1 MDPITATLVILGL
14 AIVAF
19 LSNRVPL
26 AVVAVGVALALW
38 FADVLTLEQA
48 LAGFGDPTVLFI
60 AALFVVSEALDAT
73 GVTAWAGQQVIA
85 RAGTGRTRL
94 VVVVA
99 VLVALLT
106 ALISVNGAVAALL
119 PLVVVVAARTGVPT
133 SQLMMPLAFAAH
145 AGSMLMLTGTP
156 VNIIVSEAAAD
167 AGERRFGFF
176 EFALVGVPL
185 LVGTILI
192 IVLLGRKLLPHREV
206 ETVPTDVLQLAATLR
221 TDYELD
227 DEDAQLLGP
236 QRGVSEVLI
245 PPRSPLVGM
254 HVFAGMTT
262 PSGDLVILGARRGHE
277 KLYGADVTLRPG
289 DALLLEGSWA
299 DLDRHTSTPEVLVVD
314 EPATL
319 RRAIPLG
326 RGARRAVVVLVV
338 MVVLLATGIV
348 PAAVAALLAAGALIV
363 MRVVSIAQAYRG
375 IAWTTVVLV
384 AGMIPLAK
392 AFEVTGTADLIAG
405 ALVRSVGAGGPHLA
419 LLFVCLLTLVLGQ
432 LISNTATVLVIAPV
446 SIAVATAMGVSVL
459 PFMMALTVIG
469 GAAFLTPIATPA
481 NLMVM
486 EPGGYKFTDYWKLG
500 LPLSLFFLA
509 MSVLYVPL
517 VWPFA
522 G

>member
-1 MDPITATLVILGL
+1 MEPITATLVILGL

-38 FADVLTLEQA
+38 VTGVLPLEQA

-73 GVTAWAGQQVIA
+73 GVTAWAGQQVIE

-94 VVVVA
+94 TVVIA
-99 VLVALLT
+99 GLVALLT

-119 PLVVVVAARTGVPT
+119 SLVVVAARTGVPA
-133 SQLMMPLAFAAH
+133 SQLMMPLAFSAH
-145 AGSMLMLTGTP
+145 ADSMLMLTGTP

-192 IVLLGRKLLPHREV
+192 IVVLGRRLLPDREV

-227 DEDAQLLGP
+227 DDDVELLGRH
-236 QRGVSEVLI
+236 RGVSEVLV

-254 HVFAGMTT
+254 RVFPGMTT
-262 PSGDLVILGARRGHE
+262 PSGDLVILGARRGTD
-277 KLYGADVTLRPG
+277 KLYGTDVTLRPG
-289 DALLLEGSWA
+289 DALLLEGTWA

-314 EPATL
+314 APTTL

-326 RGARRAVVVLVV
+326 GGAKRAVVVLVV
-338 MVVLLATGIV
+338 MIALLATGLV
-348 PAAVAALLAAGALIV
+348 PAAVAALLAAGALVV
-363 MRVVSIAQAYRG
+363 MRVLTISQAYRG
-375 IAWTTVVLV
+375 ISWTTVVLV
-384 AGMIPLAK
+384 AGMIPLAT
-392 AFEVTGTADLIAG
+392 AFEVTGAADQVAG
-405 ALVRSVGAGGPHLA
+405 LLVGAVGAGGPYLA
-419 LLFVCLLTLVLGQ
+419 LLLVCLLTLVLGQ
-432 LISNTATVLVIAPV
+432 LISNTATVLVVAPV
-446 SIAVATAMGVSVL
+446 SIAVATTMGVSVL

-486 EPGGYKFTDYWKLG
+486 EPGGYQFTDYWRLR
-500 LPLSLFFLA
+500 LPLALFFLA

-517 VWPFA
+517 VWPF
-522 G
+522 GG

>member
-1 MDPITATLVILGL
+1 MEPITATLVILGL

-38 FADVLTLEQA
+38 VTGVLPLEQA

-73 GVTAWAGQQVIA
+73 GVTAWAGQQVIE
-85 RAGTGRTRL
+85 RAGTGRTWL
-94 VVVVA
+94 TFVIA
-99 VLVALLT
+99 GLVALLT

-119 PLVVVVAARTGVPT
+119 SLVVVVAARTGVPT
-133 SQLMMPLAFAAH
+133 SQLMMPLAFSAH
-145 AGSMLMLTGTP
+145 ADSMLMLTGTP

-176 EFALVGVPL
+176 EFAPVGVPL

-192 IVLLGRKLLPHREV
+192 IVVLGRRLLPDREV

-227 DEDAQLLGP
+227 DDDVELLGRH
-236 QRGVSEVLI
+236 RGVSEVLV

-254 HVFAGMTT
+254 HVFPGMTT
-262 PSGDLVILGARRGHE
+262 PSGDLVILGARRGTD
-277 KLYGADVTLRPG
+277 KLYGTDVTLRPG
-289 DALLLEGSWA
+289 DALLLEGTWA

-314 EPATL
+314 APTTL

-326 RGARRAVVVLVV
+326 GGAKRAVVVLVV
-338 MVVLLATGIV
+338 MIALLATGLV
-348 PAAVAALLAAGALIV
+348 PAAVAALLAAGALVV
-363 MRVVSIAQAYRG
+363 MRVPTISQAYRG
-375 IAWTTVVLV
+375 ISWTTVVLV
-384 AGMIPLAK
+384 AGMIPLAT
-392 AFEVTGTADLIAG
+392 AFEVTGAADQVAG
-405 ALVRSVGAGGPHLA
+405 LLVGAVGAGGPYLA
-419 LLFVCLLTLVLGQ
+419 LLLVCLLTLVLGQ
-432 LISNTATVLVIAPV
+432 LISNTATVLVAAPV
-446 SIAVATAMGVSVL
+446 SIAVATTMGVSVL

-486 EPGGYKFTDYWKLG
+486 EPGGYQFTDYWRLG
-500 LPLSLFFLA
+500 LPLALFFLA

-517 VWPFA
+517 VWPF
-522 G
+522 GG

>member
-1 MDPITATLVILGL
+1 MGPITATLVILGL

-19 LSNRVPL
+19 LSGRIPL
-26 AVVAVGVALALW
+26 AVVATGVAVALW
-38 FADVLTLEQA
+38 ATGVLTLDEA

-60 AALFVVSEALDAT
+60 AALFIVSEALDVT

-85 RAGTGRTRL
+85 RAGKDRAQLL
-94 VVVVA
+94 VVVSL
-99 VLVALLT
+99 LVALLT

-176 EFALVGVPL
+176 EFGIVGVPL
-185 LVGTILI
+185 LIGTIVIMVFLGKR
-192 IVLLGRKLLPHREV
+192 VLPDRPV

-227 DEDAQLLGP
+227 EEDLELLGP

-245 PPRSPLVGM
+245 PPRSPLVGT
-254 HVFAGMTT
+254 HVFPGMTT

-277 KLYGADVTLRPG
+277 KLYGADVELLPG
-289 DALLLEGSWA
+289 DAVLLSGTWA

-314 EPATL
+314 EPDRL
-319 RRAIPLG
+319 RRSVPLTG
-326 RGARRAVVVLVV
+326 GAKRAVVVLGV
-338 MVVLLATGIV
+338 MIVLLATGVV
-348 PAAVAALLAAGALIV
+348 PAAVAALLAAGALLM
-363 MRVVSIAQAYRG
+363 MRVLTIQQAYRG

-384 AGMIPLAK
+384 AGMIPLAR
-392 AFEVTGTADLIAG
+392 AFETTGTADLIADT
-405 ALVRSVGAGGPHLA
+405 LLRYVGTGGPHLA
-419 LLFVCLLTLVLGQ
+419 LLLVCLLTLVLGQ

-446 SIAVATAMGVSVL
+446 AIAVATTMGVSVL

-486 EPGGYKFTDYWKLG
+486 EPGGYRFNDYWKLG
-500 LPLSLFFLA
+500 LPLAAFFLF
-509 MSVLYVPL
+509 MSVVFVPL
-517 VWPFA
+517 VWPF
-522 G
+522 

>member
-1 MDPITATLVILGL
+1 MDPITATLVILGV

-19 LSNRVPL
+19 LSGRIPL
-26 AVVAVGVALALW
+26 AVVATGVSVALWATG
-38 FADVLTLEQA
+38 VLTIDEA

-60 AALFVVSEALDAT
+60 AALFVVSEALDVT

-85 RAGTGRTRL
+85 RAGTGRARLL
-94 VVVVA
+94 VVVGL
-99 VLVALLT
+99 LVALLT

-133 SQLMMPLAFAAH
+133 SQLMMPLAFTAH

-156 VNIIVSEAAAD
+156 VNIIVSEAAAG

-176 EFALVGVPL
+176 EFAVVGVPL
-185 LVGTILI
+185 LVGTIVI
-192 IVLLGRKLLPHREV
+192 IVLLGKRLLPHRGV
-206 ETVPTDVLQLAATLR
+206 ESLPVDVWELAATLR
-221 TDYELD
+221 AEYELD
-227 DEDAQLLGP
+227 TEDTELLGP
-236 QRGVSEVLI
+236 RRGVTEVVI

-277 KLYGADVTLRPG
+277 KLYGQDVALRPG

-299 DLDRHTSTPEVLVVD
+299 DLDRHTATRDEVLVVA
-314 EPATL
+314 EPAQL
-319 RRAIPLG
+319 RRSVPLTG
-326 RGARRAVVVLVV
+326 GARRAVVVLVA
-338 MVVLLATGIV
+338 MIVLLATGVV
-348 PAAVAALLAAGALIV
+348 PAAVAALLAAGALLV
-363 MRVVSIAQAYRG
+363 MRVLTIQQAYRG

-392 AFEVTGTADLIAG
+392 AFEVTGTADLVADT
-405 ALVRSVGAGGPHLA
+405 LLRYVGTGGPYLA
-419 LLFVCLLTLVLGQ
+419 LLLVCLLTLVLGQ
-432 LISNTATVLVIAPV
+432 LISNTATVLVVAPV
-446 SIAVATAMGVSVL
+446 AIAVATTMGVSVL

-486 EPGGYKFTDYWKLG
+486 EPGGYRFTDYWKLG
-500 LPLSLFFLA
+500 LPLALFFLA

-517 VWPFA
+517 VWPF
-522 G
+522 